1 MVSKKS
7 RTSRERS
14 GRRALRRPHQPQTR
28 KGKEERKRL
37 LLVVEGSREK
47 SEEAYFQLLNQ
58 ELRSDFAVDIRV
70 IPGNGEPTRV
80 LKEAEERVKKEDFDV
95 VCLLMDVDTHAKL
108 DEVLQ
113 ECGRKIP
120 PFHAV
125 VTNPKFELW
134 LLWHKEKRAG
144 FISSKELDK
153 RVQKLGLVRGK
164 DGKQLAPNFPIKD
177 YHIAMVNAVR
187 VGDRQRGKNPSSGIP
202 WLIEA
207 MITGEFSS

>member
-1 MVSKKS
+1 MVPRKS
-7 RTSRERS
+7 RTSQERS
-14 GRRALRRPHQPQTR
+14 GRRVSRQPHQPQTR
-28 KGKEERKRL
+28 PDRKKHKRL
-37 LLVVEGSREK
+37 LLVVEGSRGK
-47 SEEAYFQLLNQ
+47 SEQAYFELLRQ
-58 ELRSDFAVDIRV
+58 ELETRRLSVSVQVF
-70 IPGNGEPTRV
+70 PGNGEPTRV
-80 LKEAEERVKKEDFDV
+80 LKEAENRAEGYDH

-134 LLWHKEKRAG
+134 LLWHKEKEEG

-207 MITGEFSS
+207 MVSGDFL

>member
-1 MVSKKS
+1 MVPRKS
-7 RTSRERS
+7 RTSQERS
-14 GRRALRRPHQPQTR
+14 GRRVSRQPHQPQTR
-28 KGKEERKRL
+28 PDRKKHKRL
-37 LLVVEGSREK
+37 LLVVEGSRGK
-47 SEEAYFQLLNQ
+47 SEQAYFELLRQ
-58 ELRSDFAVDIRV
+58 ELETRRLSV
-70 IPGNGEPTRV
+70 IVQVFPGNGEPTRV
-80 LKEAEERVKKEDFDV
+80 LKEAENRAEDYDH

-108 DEVLQ
+108 DDVLQ

-144 FISSKELDK
+144 FISSKELDR
-153 RVQKLGLVRGK
+153 RVQELGLVQGK
-164 DGKQLAPNFPIKD
+164 DGKNLAPNFPIEN
-177 YHIAMVNAVR
+177 YRTAMENAAK
-187 VGDRQRGKNPSSGIP
+187 VGDRDHGKNPSSGIP